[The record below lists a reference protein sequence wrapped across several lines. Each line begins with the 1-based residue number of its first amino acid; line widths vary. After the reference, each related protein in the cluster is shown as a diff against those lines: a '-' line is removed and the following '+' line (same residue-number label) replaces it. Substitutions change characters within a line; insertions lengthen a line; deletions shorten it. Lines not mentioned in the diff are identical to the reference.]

1 MSFRA
6 RMQRIAFIHRR
17 LKYKRDYPSAR
28 QLAED
33 YLEQTGD
40 EFSERTFKRDI
51 EWLRDE
57 QAPLEYEPRR
67 HGYYY
72 TDEAF
77 ELPTV
82 MLTEGDL
89 LAVLVTE
96 RALSSYRNSPYY
108 ERLRSVFDRLTR
120 LLPEKVT
127 VHTED
132 LAQNVTVVT
141 EPVTEID
148 AGVWQVVQAC
158 LEQERSVAVSYRK
171 PGYANSATR
180 VIDPYHIVG
189 FRGEWY
195 LIGYSH
201 HDEEVRIYALGR
213 FTDAR
218 TTSYRF
224 DAPAEFDP
232 AGYIDPAFGVFL
244 GGETRD
250 IAVRF
255 DAAVASKIRER
266 KWHPDQKIDEQDD
279 GGIILRFR
287 TNQTQQTLFWVSQWG
302 PNAEILEPVELRE
315 QAASWMEAAASRYR
329 DRS

>member
-17 LKYKRDYPSAR
+17 LKHKRDYPSAR
-28 QLAED
+28 ELAAD
-33 YLEQTGD
+33 YLEETGD
-40 EFSERTFKRDI
+40 GFSARTFKRDI

-57 QAPLEYEPRR
+57 QAPIEYDVRE

-72 TDEAF
+72 ADETF

-108 ERLRSVFDRLTR
+108 ERLRSIFDRLTQ

-127 VHTED
+127 VHSED

-148 AGVWQVVQAC
+148 GEVWQVVQSC
-158 LEQERSVAVSYRK
+158 LEQGRSVAVYYRK
-171 PGYANSATR
+171 PGYASSAMR
-180 VIDPYHIVG
+180 VIDPYHLVG
-189 FRGEWY
+189 EQTE
-195 LIGYSH
+195 IS
-201 HDEEVRIYALGR
+201 
-213 FTDAR
+213 
-218 TTSYRF
+218 
-224 DAPAEFDP
+224 
-232 AGYIDPAFGVFL
+232 
-244 GGETRD
+244 
-250 IAVRF
+250 VRF

-266 KWHPDQKIDEQDD
+266 QWHPNQEIEDTAD

-287 TNQTQQTLFWVSQWG
+287 TNQRQQTLFWVAQWG
-302 PNAEILEPVELRE
+302 PNAEILEPADLRE
-315 QAASWMEAAASRYR
+315 QAAAWMEDAARRYR
-329 DRS
+329 QPY

>member
-17 LKYKRDYPSAR
+17 LKHKRDYPSAR
-28 QLAED
+28 ELAED

-40 EFSERTFKRDI
+40 GFS
-51 EWLRDE
+51 
-57 QAPLEYEPRR
+57 
-67 HGYYY
+67 
-72 TDEAF
+72 
-77 ELPTV
+77 
-82 MLTEGDL
+82 
-89 LAVLVTE
+89 E

-132 LAQNVTVVT
+132 LAQNVTIVT
-141 EPVTEID
+141 EPVTEIG
-148 AGVWQVVQAC
+148 AGIWQVVQSC
-158 LEQERSVAVSYRK
+158 LEQERSVAVFYRK
-171 PGYANSATR
+171 PGYESSAMR
-180 VIDPYHIVG
+180 VVDPYHIVG

-213 FTDAR
+213 FTDAK
-218 TTSYRF
+218 TTAYRF
-224 DAPAEFDP
+224 DAPADFDP
-232 AGYIDPAFGVFL
+232 AEYIDPAFGVFL
-244 GGETRD
+244 GGETRG

-255 DAAVASKIRER
+255 DPAVASKIRER
-266 KWHPDQKIDEQDD
+266 QWHPEQEIEEQAD

-287 TNQTQQTLFWVSQWG
+287 TNQSQQTLFWVSQWG
-302 PNAEILEPVELRE
+302 PNAEILEPADLRE
-315 QAASWMEAAASRYR
+315 QAAAWTAAAAARYR
-329 DRS
+329 SPS

>member
-28 QLAED
+28 DLAED
-33 YLEQTGD
+33 YLEETGD
-40 EFSERTFKRDI
+40 EFSARTFKRDI
-51 EWLRDE
+51 EWLRDQ
-57 QAPLEYEPRR
+57 QAPLEYDAQR

-72 TDEAF
+72 ADEAF

-108 ERLRSVFDRLTR
+108 DRLRSIFDRLTE

-127 VHTED
+127 VHSED
-132 LAQNVTVVT
+132 LAQNVTIVT

-148 AGVWQVVQAC
+148 GEVWQVVHSC
-158 LEQERSVAVSYRK
+158 LERERSVTVSYRK
-171 PGYANSATR
+171 PGYTSSATR

-201 HDEEVRIYALGR
+201 HDAEVRIYALGR
-213 FTDAR
+213 FTGAKA
-218 TTSYRF
+218 TTYRF
-224 DAPAEFDP
+224 TPPADFDAAE
-232 AGYIDPAFGVFL
+232 YIDPAFGVFL

-250 IAVRF
+250 IAVHF
-255 DAAVASKIRER
+255 DATVAAKIRER
-266 KWHPDQKIDEQDD
+266 QWHPRQEIAEQDD
-279 GGIILRFR
+279 GAIVLRLR

-302 PNAEILEPVELRE
+302 PNAEILEPADLRE
-315 QAASWMEAAASRYR
+315 QAAAWLDAAAARYR
-329 DRS
+329 D

>member
-28 QLAED
+28 DLAED
-33 YLEQTGD
+33 YLEETGD
-40 EFSERTFKRDI
+40 EFSGRTFKRDI
-51 EWLRDE
+51 EWLRDQ
-57 QAPLEYEPRR
+57 QAPIEYDAQR

-72 TDEAF
+72 ADEAF

-89 LAVLVTE
+89 LALLVTE
-96 RALSSYRNSPYY
+96 RALAAYRNSPYY
-108 ERLRSVFDRLTR
+108 ERLRSIFDRLTE

-127 VHTED
+127 VHSED

-148 AGVWQVVQAC
+148 NAVWQAVQSC
-158 LEQERSVAVSYRK
+158 LQHERSVAIHYQA
-171 PGYANSATR
+171 PGYASSVIR

-201 HDEEVRIYALGR
+201 HDAEIRIYALGR
-213 FTDAR
+213 VTGANE
-218 TTSYRF
+218 TKGRF
-224 DAPAEFDP
+224 DRPPRFDT
-232 AGYIDPAFGVFL
+232 ANYIDPAFGVFL
-244 GGETRD
+244 GGQWDD
-250 IAVRF
+250 ITVRF

-266 KWHPDQKIDEQDD
+266 FWHPDQRIEDTAD

-287 TNQTQQTLFWVSQWG
+287 TNQREQTLFWVAQWG
-302 PNAEILEPVELRE
+302 PNAEILEPADLRE
-315 QAASWMEAAASRYR
+315 LAATWMESAAARYR
-329 DRS
+329 D